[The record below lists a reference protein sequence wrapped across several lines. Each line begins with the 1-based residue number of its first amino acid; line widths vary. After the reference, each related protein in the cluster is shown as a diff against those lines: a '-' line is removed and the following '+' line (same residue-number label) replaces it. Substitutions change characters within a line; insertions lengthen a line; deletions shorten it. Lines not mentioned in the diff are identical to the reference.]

1 MKKEGGGGGGLGLHA
16 TPSRKPSTTRRWSS
30 GSLRNGNGSV
40 ASSHFCFR
48 SLRHPPINLA
58 SFCFSSSGVGLAL
71 PWVVEASCADMTRS
85 WGSLGQALAPV
96 LTPQVSASG
105 EQASVLQP
113 LAAVH
118 AHACHFASFTGVN
131 AYHYT
136 ALRPLISPRVA
147 CELCG
152 SSVSH
157 ALHDSTLADDAAML
171 HARATACGDVP
182 TVYW

>member
-71 PWVVEASCADMTRS
+71 PWVVGASCADMIRS
-85 WGSLGQALAPV
+85 WGSLGGHFG
-96 LTPQVSASG
+96 TSIDVSPSGLG
-105 EQASVLQP
+105 EQASVLHP

-118 AHACHFASFTGVN
+118 AHAAIFASDRRKRIPL
-131 AYHYT
+131 HST
-136 ALRPLISPRVA
+136 APSDIASSRLRAVRLV
-147 CELCG
+147 CEPCI
-152 SSVSH
+152 
-157 ALHDSTLADDAAML
+157 
-171 HARATACGDVP
+171 ARQHSC
-182 TVYW
+182 